1 MILRARHHFFIY
13 PFFRF
18 FSRWI
23 IKSHF
28 RPVEFV
34 GSFCD
39 MKQAVLL
46 VGNHVSWWD
55 GFWALYLNS
64 NVFRRKFHVMML
76 EQQLRKYW
84 YFNYAGGFSI
94 NPHARSIL
102 ESLQYGNSI
111 LRNADNLLLIFPQ
124 GRIQSVYK
132 QQFSFQ
138 RGIEKMLEGI
148 NREHIQVIFMANMID
163 YFSFK
168 KPGLYM
174 YFEEY
179 HGNGL
184 QHAELEREYNLF
196 YNRMLNHQ
204 VKREQP

>member
-1 MILRARHHFFIY
+1 
-13 PFFRF
+13 
-18 FSRWI
+18 
-23 IKSHF
+23 
-28 RPVEFV
+28 VEFI

-39 MKQAVLL
+39 LKQPVILI
-46 VGNHVSWWD
+46 GNHVSWWD

-64 NVFRRKFHVMML
+64 GVFGRKFHVMML
-76 EQQLRKYW
+76 ENQLRKYW
-84 YFNYAGGFSI
+84 YFNYAGGFSV

-102 ESLQYGNSI
+102 ESLEYGNSI
-111 LRNADNLLLIFPQ
+111 LRNPDNLLLIFPQ
-124 GRIQSVYK
+124 GKIQSVYQ
-132 QQFSFQ
+132 QQFIFQ

-148 NREHIQVIFMANMID
+148 QRDQIQVIFLANLVD
-163 YFSFK
+163 YFSNK

-184 QHAELEREYNLF
+184 QHDELEREYNLF